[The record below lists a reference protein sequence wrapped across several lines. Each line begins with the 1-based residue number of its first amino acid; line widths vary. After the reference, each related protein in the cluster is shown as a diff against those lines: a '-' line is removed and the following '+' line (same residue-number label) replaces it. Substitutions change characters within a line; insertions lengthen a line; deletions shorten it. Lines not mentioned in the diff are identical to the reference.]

1 MAKEKGFEQEGIVK
15 SAHPNT
21 MFTVEFSNGH
31 QVLAKLSGRMSKNYI
46 RIFAGDRVTVEV
58 SSYDP
63 SRGRITYRHK

>member
-15 SAHPNT
+15 STHPNT
-21 MFTVEFSNGH
+21 MFTVEFPNGH
-31 QVLAKLSGRMSKNYI
+31 EVLAKLSGRMSKNYI
-46 RIFAGDRVTVEV
+46 RIISGDRVTVEV